1 MATLLNQSA
10 VPINFRVVKG
20 NTLEFIVTLKEG
32 GAPIDVSAFL
42 FSFEVLHHRTKQ
54 SLFTLTL
61 GDGIE
66 FEIALGKVRVTVTAT
81 QTGGLPVASNIY
93 QFKFEKPGGYTRTP
107 FAGYLSLD
115 GVGQNCVN
123 AGCDTPELVFDTTLT
138 ELCFDLGDGIPG
150 PPGVGV
156 PVGGTIGQYLVKTGN
171 PDYAAGWTSVLPGGG
186 TDLSTVPTCFDDVDA
201 INNFS
206 LGSGDFYWVAYD
218 SDAYPPGSLRKIP

>member
-66 FEIALGKVRVTVTAT
+66 FEVALGKVRVTVTNT
-81 QTGGLPVASNIY
+81 QTEGLPLASNLHR
-93 QFKFEKPGGYTRTP
+93 FKFEKPGGYTRTP
-107 FAGYLSLD
+107 FSGYLVIQD
-115 GVGQNCVN
+115 IGQVC
-123 AGCDTPELVFDTTLT
+123 ADTLCDVPELIFDTTLT
-138 ELCFDLGDGIPG
+138 ELCFDLGTGIPG
-150 PPGVGV
+150 PPGVGL
-156 PVGGTIGQYLVKTGN
+156 PTGGTIGQYMVKTGAG
-171 PDYAAGWTSVLPGGG
+171 DYQAGWTSTIPGGG
-186 TDLSTVPTCFDDVDA
+186 TDLTTLPTCFDDEDA
-201 INNFS
+201 ITNFL

>member
-54 SLFTLTL
+54 TLFTLTL
-61 GDGIE
+61 GNGIE
-66 FEIALGKVRVTVTAT
+66 FEVALGKVRVTVTDT
-81 QTGGLPVASNIY
+81 QTDGLPLASNFHR
-93 QFKFEKPGGYTRTP
+93 FKFEKPGGYTRTP
-107 FAGYLSLD
+107 FSGSLSVQD
-115 GVGQNCVN
+115 IGSDCANI
-123 AGCDTPELVFDTTLT
+123 GCDTPELTFDTTLT
-138 ELCFDLGDGIPG
+138 ELCFDLGAGIPG
-150 PPGVGV
+150 PPGEGV
-156 PVGGTIGQYLVKTGN
+156 PAGGTVGQYLIKSGVA
-171 PDYAAGWTSVLPGGG
+171 DYQTAWTSVLPGGG
-186 TDLSTVPTCFDDVDA
+186 TNLTTVPTCFDDVDA